1 VSSEEDCHVY
11 NRMGIEPLNPRFKD
25 LLRSCRDGSIV
36 VVPPVS
42 LSASMSAEQTLVFTL
57 DSDLHDDIIDSLEY
71 DDNSA
76 FCEEEPAERE
86 DAFDSEEARQHAELM
101 QEESRL
107 HFVGALRH
115 SQRER
120 APIRDYYQEARMR
133 EFGYGNLPPS

>member
-57 DSDLHDDIIDSLEY
+57 DSDLHDDIIDSLEHE
-71 DDNSA
+71 DNSA

-120 APIRDYYQEARMR
+120 APRRDYYQEARMR